1 MEAGDLQQG
10 DARTMAE
17 VCAFLAGVL
26 SSPPTEET
34 AGAVARM
41 ASALGVACPDDV
53 GAATLER
60 EYADLFVV
68 PNPRY
73 VAPYESVYRDRWEMP
88 AALQTGAG
96 PAGKGGAVKGLLM
109 GESTLKVR
117 RLQLE
122 AGLQPQRDLPDHVA
136 NEMWLLAHLWKKE
149 AEAPLADRPEWAR
162 RRAQFAAEHLQQW
175 LGDLAAAVRRH
186 QHAGVY
192 GATLDI
198 AQAVVGFD
206 NVAN

>member
-26 SSPPTEET
+26 SAPPTEES

-41 ASALGVACPDDV
+41 ASALGIACPGDV
-53 GAATLER
+53 ATATLER
-60 EYADLFVV
+60 DYADLFVV

-73 VAPYESVYRDRWEMP
+73 VAPYESVYRDRWEVP
-88 AALQTGAG
+88 GAFRS
-96 PAGKGGAVKGLLM
+96 ADGGAEGSATGKGLLM
-109 GESTLKVR
+109 GESTLRVR

-149 AEAPLADRPEWAR
+149 AEATPADRPEWAR
-162 RRAQFAAEHLQQW
+162 RRVQFSNEHLQQW
-175 LGDLAAAVRRH
+175 LGDLAAKVRQNQRV
-186 QHAGVY
+186 GIY
-192 GATLDI
+192 GATLEI
-198 AQAVVGFD
+198 AQAVIGVDDEAG
-206 NVAN
+206 

>member
-1 MEAGDLQQG
+1 MGAGDLQQG

-26 SSPPTEET
+26 SAPPTEET

-41 ASALGVACPDDV
+41 ASALGVACPVDV
-53 GAATLER
+53 GASTLER

-96 PAGKGGAVKGLLM
+96 PAGKGGAIKGLLM
-109 GESTLKVR
+109 GESTLRVR

-136 NEMWLLAHLWKKE
+136 NEMWLLAHLWKGKPKPRSPT
-149 AEAPLADRPEWAR
+149 APSGRGGAPNSRQSICNSGSAIWRQRSAGTSRWVYTVPRWKSR
-162 RRAQFAAEHLQQW
+162 RR
-175 LGDLAAAVRRH
+175 
-186 QHAGVY
+186 
-192 GATLDI
+192 
-198 AQAVVGFD
+198 
-206 NVAN
+206 